1 MNIKSARERQTEK
14 GGKKEGEYGGKQLS
28 ICSKK
33 AFGERRWDKD
43 IVNGWHTFIQSNG
56 PVSHFLFH
64 VDKVVEGEVVRVHF
78 HDTTSR
84 VNHWVLVGITNS
96 EI

>member
-43 IVNGWHTFIQSNG
+43 IVNG
-56 PVSHFLFH
+56 
-64 VDKVVEGEVVRVHF
+64 
-78 HDTTSR
+78 
-84 VNHWVLVGITNS
+84 
-96 EI
+96 